1 MQNFVQRG
9 DVLPL
14 TTPTAVEAG
23 GVVIVGGFTG
33 IAATNASAGGAVECA
48 LVGVFTVP
56 KKVGESFSQGDALFW
71 DAAAAMATLTQEGN
85 TRLGTAASAALASA
99 ALASAPTADV
109 RLAN

>member
-23 GVVIVGGFTG
+23 GVVIAGNLVG
-33 IAATNASAGGAVECA
+33 IASTHAPAGSAVECA
-48 LVGVFTVP
+48 LVGVFDLP
-56 KKVGESFSQGDALFW
+56 KKSGESFAQGDALFW
-71 DAAAAMATLTQEGN
+71 DAAAATATLTAEGN

-99 ALASAPTADV
+99 TAADV
-109 RLAN
+109 RLTN